1 MVEDVEQATIQKEY
15 AQSELKL
22 LKNKYRLNKSKT
34 NQLENYDHP
43 KGSANEKNCIN
54 LVFLKMNSFLSLLI

>member
-22 LKNKYRLNKSKT
+22 LKNKYRLYKLKT
-34 NQLENYDHP
+34 NQMENWLA
-43 KGSANEKNCIN
+43 K
-54 LVFLKMNSFLSLLI
+54 